1 MLFIVR
7 IATTVFLLTFSLFSA
22 AITTEKEQDIKQL
35 MSLIEI
41 YKMPDS
47 TVEIM
52 SIGGINFEKKANP
65 NISENTERE
74 ILGII
79 KSVVSE
85 KTPEL
90 FKNVSSMIDSNYNHS
105 EIKKLIVA
113 VPSSIGGNDNALKR
127 LATDIVPILKK
138 WSRGVGVV
146 IAKRVEKKISK

>member
-1 MLFIVR
+1 VLFIVR

-52 SIGGINFEKKANP
+52 SIGVINFEKKANP

-105 EIKKLIVA
+105 EIKK
-113 VPSSIGGNDNALKR
+113 G
-127 LATDIVPILKK
+127 
-138 WSRGVGVV
+138 SR
-146 IAKRVEKKISK
+146 